1 MNDDNVKE
9 IYNNVEELGS
19 FFSFLKKGKIKS
31 NIFSSLKIVQKS
43 LDEIPVLKNDL
54 EDIQKKNVDLNNEF
68 DLHKINSEQEQEQLL
83 NSFES
88 HKKDTLKTLEIKDK
102 EIHKISCE
110 HDDLQTKHL
119 LVSKLLSSKS
129 TNQGLVDYKKV
140 LYNDF
145 MIFANS
151 EESLANEAEAILKL
165 QAIEKELEVITAY
178 PKLHKKNT
186 IAIGG
191 GFSSGKSEFISSFFK
206 SDIKLPIGIEPT
218 TAIPAYV
225 MNSNNDEIIG
235 CSYNGGIVDL
245 KKIDDNFHS
254 KISHGFMKSFD
265 FNLKEIMPYMV
276 FGTKFEYEHIC
287 FIDTPG
293 YNPATNNESYTK
305 DDINTA
311 KEFLSNASTLIWLI
325 GADAN
330 GTISSSDLD
339 FLSNLDLKDKKLY
352 IVLNKADLRSETD
365 VWKIMEEIQNEL
377 DDYDIEYFGISSFSS
392 IQQKEY
398 TFIKQSLFDF
408 MHNCNYES
416 QVHENIVKKLYDVY
430 LMYKLAIMT
439 TKKEKK
445 AIQSHIKSISLDI
458 LQEGVDDIT
467 KPAFQRLDKLEKIF
481 SIKEE
486 ERNLKML
493 EEVIKKLKISIDSVF
508 ENESSIDFE
517 DIKEHE
523 IEIDFDLS
531 IDNGF
536 LEEEIND
543 NKNDDEEK
551 EEKLVELRNI
561 LKQKAKN
568 EENNIKS
575 SSSSFFPI
583 WGNQW

>member
-1 MNDDNVKE
+1 MNNDNVKE

-19 FFSFLKKGKIKS
+19 FFSFFKKGKLKS
-31 NIFSSLKIVQKS
+31 NIFSSLEIIQKS
-43 LDEIPVLKNDL
+43 LDEISVLKNDL
-54 EDIQKKNVDLNNEF
+54 KDVEKNNIILNNEF
-68 DLHKINSEQEQEQLL
+68 NSYKINSEQEQEKIL
-83 NSFES
+83 NSLES

-102 EIHKISCE
+102 EINKISSE
-110 HDDLQTKHL
+110 HNDLQTKHL

-129 TNQGLVDYKKV
+129 TNQGLENYKKV

-145 MIFANS
+145 IMFANR

-165 QAIEKELEVITAY
+165 QAIEKELEIITAY

-206 SDIKLPIGIEPT
+206 SEIKLPIGIEPT

-225 MNSNNDEIIG
+225 MDSSNDEIIG

-245 KKIDDNFHS
+245 KEIDDNFHS

-293 YNPATNNESYTK
+293 YNPATSNESYTK

-339 FLSNLDLKDKKLY
+339 FLSNLELKDKKLY
-352 IVLNKADLRSETD
+352 IVLNKADLRSEAD
-365 VWKIMEEIQNEL
+365 IWSIMEEIKNEL

-392 IQQKEY
+392 IQQREY
-398 TFIKQSLFDF
+398 TFIKQSIFNF
-408 MHNCNYES
+408 MSDCNYES
-416 QVHENIVKKLYDVY
+416 QVHKNIVKKLYDVY

-458 LQEGVDDIT
+458 LQEGYDDIT
-467 KPAFQRLDKLEKIF
+467 KPAFQRLDKLEKLF
-481 SIKEE
+481 STMEE
-486 ERNLKML
+486 EKNLRML
-493 EEVIKKLKISIDSVF
+493 EEVIKKLKNTIDSVF
-508 ENESSIDFE
+508 ENESSIDYD

-523 IEIDFDLS
+523 IEIDFDLKVDES
-531 IDNGF
+531 LADF
-536 LEEEIND
+536 EDRKTVKRKKKTKKSELEFTEDLEERG
-543 NKNDDEEK
+543 
-551 EEKLVELRNI
+551 L
-561 LKQKAKN
+561 
-568 EENNIKS
+568 S
-575 SSSSFFPI
+575 SPSIGSHFWFNGSKK
-583 WGNQW
+583 

>member
-1 MNDDNVKE
+1 MNNDNVKE

-19 FFSFLKKGKIKS
+19 FFSFFKKGKLKS
-31 NIFSSLKIVQKS
+31 NIFSSLEIIQKS
-43 LDEIPVLKNDL
+43 LDEISVLKNDL
-54 EDIQKKNVDLNNEF
+54 KDVEKNNIILNNEF
-68 DLHKINSEQEQEQLL
+68 NSYKINSEQEQEKIL
-83 NSFES
+83 NSLES
-88 HKKDTLKTLEIKDK
+88 HKKDTLKTLEIKNK
-102 EIHKISCE
+102 EIHKISTE
-110 HDDLQTKHL
+110 HNDLQTKHL

-129 TNQGLVDYKKV
+129 TNQGLEDYKRV

-165 QAIEKELEVITAY
+165 QAIEKELEIITAY

-206 SDIKLPIGIEPT
+206 SEIKLPIGIEPT

-225 MNSNNDEIIG
+225 MDSNNDEIIG

-245 KKIDDNFHS
+245 KEIDDNFHS

-293 YNPATNNESYTK
+293 YNPATSNESYTK

-339 FLSNLDLKDKKLY
+339 FLSNLELKDKKLY
-352 IVLNKADLRSETD
+352 IVLNKADLRSEAD
-365 VWKIMEEIQNEL
+365 IWNIMEEIKNEL

-392 IQQKEY
+392 IQQREY
-398 TFIKQSLFDF
+398 TFIKQSIFNF
-408 MHNCNYES
+408 MSDCNYES
-416 QVHENIVKKLYDVY
+416 QVHKNIVKKLYDVY

-458 LQEGVDDIT
+458 LQEGYDDIT
-467 KPAFQRLDKLEKIF
+467 KPAFQRLDKLEKLF
-481 SIKEE
+481 STMEE
-486 ERNLKML
+486 EKNLRML
-493 EEVIKKLKISIDSVF
+493 EEVIKKLKNTIDSVF
-508 ENESSIDFE
+508 ENESSIDYD

-523 IEIDFDLS
+523 IEIDFDLKVDES
-531 IDNGF
+531 LADF
-536 LEEEIND
+536 EDRKTVKRKKKTKKSELEFTEDLEERG
-543 NKNDDEEK
+543 
-551 EEKLVELRNI
+551 L
-561 LKQKAKN
+561 
-568 EENNIKS
+568 S
-575 SSSSFFPI
+575 SPSIGSHFWFNGSKK
-583 WGNQW
+583 